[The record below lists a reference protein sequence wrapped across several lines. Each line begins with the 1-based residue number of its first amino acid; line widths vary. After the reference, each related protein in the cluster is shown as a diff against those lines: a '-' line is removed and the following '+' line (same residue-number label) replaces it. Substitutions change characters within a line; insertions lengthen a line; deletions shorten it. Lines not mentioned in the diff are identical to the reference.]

1 MIEPALPQ
9 LGKLAS
15 FLLFLALGVRLAR
28 ASGPARRRAVVLFI
42 AYVIAINFAAGI
54 TQIENWPFTSNTL
67 AVGRMRDDHP
77 LTWMDFRGVDRDGR
91 EWPLDPQS
99 FTPVFDSI
107 LQFWLASRY
116 PLLDDDGRRMSE
128 RFLVAKANEA
138 RARLV
143 AGRRI
148 GFERLLGPLACG
160 YWWRLPR
167 VREAPDAAYGSIR
180 VYLLEYTLSEIAK
193 HRRILRETFLL
204 ELRG

>member
-9 LGKLAS
+9 LGRLAS
-15 FLLFLALGVRLAR
+15 FLLFLALGVRVGLS
-28 ASGPARRRAVVLFI
+28 SGPARRRAVVVFI
-42 AYVIAINFAAGI
+42 AYVIAINAFAGI
-54 TQIENWPFTSNTL
+54 TQIDNWPFTNNTL

-77 LTWMDFRGVDRDGR
+77 LTWMAFRGVDREGR

-107 LQFWLASRY
+107 LQYWLASRY
-116 PLLDDDGRRMSE
+116 PLLDDGGRRMSE

-138 RARLV
+138 RARLA
-143 AGRRI
+143 AGKRI
-148 GFERLLGPLACG
+148 GFERFLGPFACG

-167 VREAPDAAYGSIR
+167 VREAPDGAYRSIR
-180 VYLLEYTLSEIAK
+180 VYQLEYRLSEIAK
-193 HRRILRETFLL
+193 HGRILRETFLL